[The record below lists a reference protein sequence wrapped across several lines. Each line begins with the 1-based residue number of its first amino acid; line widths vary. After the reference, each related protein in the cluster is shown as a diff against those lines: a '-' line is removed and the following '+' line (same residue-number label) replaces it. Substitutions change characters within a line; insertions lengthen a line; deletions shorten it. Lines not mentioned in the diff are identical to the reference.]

1 MEKANRCFCSS
12 GRIRPGWLYGLFV
25 LILLAEGIF
34 FAVRIPFGQI
44 PDEITHYQLMESEF
58 GTAGYVDQMIRDV
71 FVPGH
76 YDRIQTQPGV
86 KVDRKAEEEI
96 WERRFSP
103 ELSLSFRPGLGV
115 VRHLPAGV
123 GFYIGVLL
131 NAPIL
136 VCAMMAEI
144 CSVLFFAGMGLL
156 TLRTA
161 PVRKEIFAFCF
172 LLPMTLQQC
181 ASVNYDAVLLPC
193 SFFLF
198 AYVLKLVF
206 GETPV
211 GWKQLAVVALLTGV
225 ILLIKPPYALLSL
238 LVLMIP
244 AERYSLPVG
253 KKLRLEKIFSR
264 YRFAALGLAAAAV
277 GAGLF
282 LFRNSPVVK
291 TILADIL
298 NLPAFLGLA
307 VRTAAADGM
316 NYILQLVGNFGWLD
330 SRVSDF
336 YVICFFLILV
346 LMLLGSLDRKKWHL
360 SWKRRLFL
368 ALVSVAVILMILIA
382 LQEYTYGELGW
393 DRTAGLEAWRRYVRD
408 CPRIQ
413 GIQGRYLLPVLPV
426 CMMMLSVEKPV
437 VNRKV
442 LWVLLAGFW
451 FFTFFHVAGVL
462 NLRYG

>member
-1 MEKANRCFCSS
+1 MEKVNRCFHMP

-96 WERRFSP
+96 RERRFSP

-115 VRHLPAGV
+115 VRHLPAGM
-123 GFYIGVLL
+123 GFYTGVLL

-136 VCAMMAEI
+136 VCALMAEI

-156 TLRTA
+156 TLKTA

-172 LLPMTLQQC
+172 LMPMTLQQC
-181 ASVNYDAVLLPC
+181 ASVSYDAVLLPC

-211 GWKQLAVVALLTGV
+211 GWKQLAVVALLAGV

-238 LVLMIP
+238 SMLMIP
-244 AERYSLPVG
+244 AERYSLPLG
-253 KKLRLEKIFSR
+253 KKLRLEKIVFR
-264 YRFAALGLAAAAV
+264 YRFALLGLVAAVV

-282 LFRNSPVVK
+282 LFRNSPLVK
-291 TILADIL
+291 TILADL
-298 NLPAFLGLA
+298 LDLPAFLGLV

-316 NYILQLVGNFGWLD
+316 NYVLQLVGNFGWLD

-336 YVICFFLILV
+336 YVVCFFLMSVLV
-346 LMLLGSLDRKKWHL
+346 LLGSLGRKSWQL

-368 ALVSVAVILMILIA
+368 ALLSVGTVLMIFVA
-382 LQEYTYGELGW
+382 LQEYTVGVLGW
-393 DRTAGLEAWRRYVRD
+393 DRTAGLEAFRRYVRD

-413 GIQGRYLLPVLPV
+413 GIQGRYLLPVLPL

-442 LWVLLAGFW
+442 LWVLLIGFCV
-451 FFTFFHVAGVL
+451 FSFVHVAGVL